1 MSSLANITFESNKL
15 KQQQRVHALVL
26 MILIPTIGSVATA
39 VSILF
44 LGVNLVDICL
54 LASMYFLTSL
64 GITLG
69 YHRYFAHASFK
80 TSVPFSVVLGILG
93 SMSCQGPLI
102 YWVSSHRRH
111 HRLSDLPGDPHS
123 PYIDKDHSLN
133 WLQGLFHS
141 HMGWTYSHELTNPFF
156 FAKDLVND
164 AVISKVNKY
173 YYIWMLLGIL
183 FPTLLGG
190 IILGTW
196 IGMLKG
202 FLWGGL
208 LRMFLVHHSSW
219 TIGSIA
225 HIFGTTPFDS
235 QDKSKNNIWI
245 ALPTLGEG
253 WHNNHHAFP
262 NSAFHGLKWWQID
275 ITGLVIQVLEL
286 FGLIW
291 DVKKPSK
298 SAIELKEKLMIEKQ
312 AKT

>member
-26 MILIPTIGSVATA
+26 MILIPTIGSAATA

-80 TSVPFSVVLGILG
+80 TNVPFSVVLGILG

-123 PYIDKDHSLN
+123 PYIDKDHSLS

-156 FAKDLVND
+156 FARDLVND
-164 AVISKVNKY
+164 AIISKVNKY

-298 SAIELKEKLMIEKQ
+298 SAIELKEKLMFEKQ